1 MRNDLIYC
9 QSSIVKNAPP
19 RPNMVAIARLLQP
32 NFEDLIVIKTN
43 ISCIGCKY
51 WGSKAGILRCNE
63 NFLGC
68 QLRAPPSQNAM
79 TISNI
84 SASSDQI
91 LYLYHVALWHHY
103 DVGRK
108 ADLDSLDDDLGG
120 AGESDIISSDVSSS
134 SMWVCCQS
142 WLPLTNPQ
150 LGLWATF

>member
-1 MRNDLIYC
+1 MRNDLLYC
-9 QSSIVKNAPP
+9 QASIVKNAPP

-134 SMWVCCQS
+134 SMWVCCLLS
-142 WLPLTNPQ
+142 VL
-150 LGLWATF
+150 ATSH